1 MERRNWSLKALEE
14 LKLIDSKDDFNRASA
29 LIIWVEKYI
38 PNDQAI
44 FQFDLE
50 EDDANFL
57 MELFFKNIEFM
68 KEHREK
74 TKEQLTEMRNVKK
87 FIPNAYH

>member
-14 LKLIDSKDDFNRASA
+14 LKLIDSKDDFERASA
-29 LIIWVEKYI
+29 LITWVERYI

-50 EDDANFL
+50 EDDASFL
-57 MELFFKNIEFM
+57 LELFFKNIEFM
-68 KEHREK
+68 KKHREK
-74 TKEQLTEMRNVKK
+74 TKEQLTEMRNVRK